1 MKRIWVVIIGIVIIV
16 GGGFFVI
23 SRQAKAQTAAQSNLQ
38 TASVTR
44 GDLTATV
51 GATGTV
57 RAGQSAL
64 VNWETSGRID
74 KVNVSVGQA
83 VKAGEVLAGLAR
95 SSLSQNLI
103 LAESDLVEARRAME
117 NLKDS
122 AVQQAQAQQALV
134 AAQKAYDDAKK
145 ARDRLDGPRASTET
159 IQSAEANYYLAQ
171 AKVDDAE
178 GAFNRVSGAL
188 ETDVARANALA
199 NLANAKK
206 ERDKALVNLNWYKGH
221 AGDQEYTEKDADLA
235 LAEAQ
240 LEDARREWERL
251 KNGPD
256 PDDIQSAEARIAA
269 IKATLKQ
276 SKVSAPFN
284 GSVTVVEVKPGDLV
298 SPGSPA
304 FRLDDLSHLYVD
316 VQVSEVDINRVQA
329 GQAASLVF
337 DAIQGK
343 EYHGQV
349 TDVAMVGEDNQGA
362 VNFTV
367 TLELTDADESVKPG
381 MTAGVNI
388 VVKRDSGVL
397 LVPNRAV
404 STVDG
409 KRVVWVLR
417 NGVRQQVEI
426 QLGATSEQ
434 SSEVVSGDL
443 KEGDTLMIGSGQ
455 TLPGPGGMM
464 FGARSQ
470 P

>member
-74 KVNVSVGQA
+74 KVNVSVGQV
-83 VKAGEVLAGLAR
+83 VKTGEVLAGLAR

-221 AGDQEYTEKDADLA
+221 AGDQEYTEKDADRHWLRPSWKMRGA
-235 LAEAQ
+235 S
-240 LEDARREWERL
+240 
-251 KNGPD
+251 G
-256 PDDIQSAEARIAA
+256 SA
-269 IKATLKQ
+269 
-276 SKVSAPFN
+276 
-284 GSVTVVEVKPGDLV
+284 
-298 SPGSPA
+298 
-304 FRLDDLSHLYVD
+304 
-316 VQVSEVDINRVQA
+316 
-329 GQAASLVF
+329 
-337 DAIQGK
+337 
-343 EYHGQV
+343 
-349 TDVAMVGEDNQGA
+349 
-362 VNFTV
+362 
-367 TLELTDADESVKPG
+367 
-381 MTAGVNI
+381 
-388 VVKRDSGVL
+388 
-397 LVPNRAV
+397 
-404 STVDG
+404 
-409 KRVVWVLR
+409 
-417 NGVRQQVEI
+417 
-426 QLGATSEQ
+426 
-434 SSEVVSGDL
+434 
-443 KEGDTLMIGSGQ
+443 
-455 TLPGPGGMM
+455 
-464 FGARSQ
+464 
-470 P
+470 